1 MQTLNNPALASLI
14 VENALDYAIFTLDLD
29 GRITSWSPGA
39 ERILGYADAE
49 IIGLNMSVMFLPSD
63 LAAGADRLELQTA
76 IEAGRAEDTRWH
88 RRKNGERFWA
98 NGVTMRVRGAP
109 GLLKILRDETRAK
122 LAEDQRV
129 LLLNELNHRIKNTL
143 ATVQS
148 IAEQTLRAGDVERRT
163 REALTERLIALSHA
177 HDMLVAQNWAGADL
191 RIIIEQALAPHEH
204 PGYRAFEID
213 GPPTRLSPQ
222 QAVAMSLALHE
233 LATNAVKYGALSTP
247 SGQVSVTWNLSYDG
261 QGARHMTLLWQ
272 ETDGPA
278 VATPRHSGFGSRLIA
293 RSFGQESGGEAAIEY
308 LPGGVRCTIHLPL
321 SGPEEIPMLDVSSG

>member
-14 VENALDYAIFTLDLD
+14 VENALDYAIFTLDFE

-49 IIGLNMSVMFLPSD
+49 IVGLNMSVMFLPSD
-63 LAAGADRLELQTA
+63 LAAGADRRELQTA

-148 IAEQTLRAGDVERRT
+148 IAEQTLRAGDVERGT

-191 RIIIEQALAPHEH
+191 RTIIEQALAPHAH

-233 LATNAVKYGALSTP
+233 LATNAAKYGALSTP
-247 SGQVSVTWNLSYDG
+247 NGRVSVTWNLFYDG
-261 QGARHMTLLWQ
+261 KGARHMTLLWQ
-272 ETDGPA
+272 ETGGPA
-278 VATPRHSGFGSRLIA
+278 VVTPRRSGFGSRLIA

-308 LPGGVRCTIHLPL
+308 LPDGVRCTINLPL

>member
-14 VENALDYAIFTLDLD
+14 VENALDYAIFTLDFE

-49 IIGLNMSVMFLPSD
+49 IVGLNMSVMFLPSD
-63 LAAGADRLELQTA
+63 LAAGADRQELQTA

-148 IAEQTLRAGDVERRT
+148 IAEQTLRAGDVERGT

-191 RIIIEQALAPHEH
+191 RTIIEQALAPHVH

-247 SGQVSVTWNLSYDG
+247 NGRVSVTWNLFYDG
-261 QGARHMTLLWQ
+261 HGARHMTLLWQ
-272 ETDGPA
+272 ETGGPA
-278 VATPRHSGFGSRLIA
+278 VATPRRSGFGSRLIA

-308 LPGGVRCTIHLPL
+308 LPDGVRCTINLPL